1 MENFDQNRDEMI
13 LKQQEDI
20 QKDIAT
26 NTDLVSAKH
35 PLKQLEVDFANDEV
49 FKFKIIKIGDKYS
62 EFRRTRPDGNC
73 FFRAVG
79 FRLFELMM
87 EDLDEFSKVKKAVEG
102 SKDEMVKLG
111 MPEFT
116 VEDFFDNFMDTL
128 EKLAGD
134 EKMKLEEL
142 EETFNNEGLS
152 NYLVVFLRLLTSK
165 QLQIEGEFYQNFMEG
180 GRTVAEFCSTE
191 VEPMYRESDHI
202 HIIGLTAAAGISV
215 RVVYLDRGTGDNPVH
230 HDFPEGTEPKIH
242 ILYRPGHYDILYLKT
257 MEVES
262 VTLVAEPTKD
272 LKMEVESDIKT
283 EKDIGILDREVIV
296 PGRTVVLQKFNYL
309 RTHLL
314 NPSKNLQLGRD
325 LINLSGIVGKTFGT
339 TFKMVSD
346 HQNNKC
352 FKLEVA
358 EEVQNFEALFMNGE
372 SGEDNR
378 DLQNNESSQKLSKQE
393 IVKMREDGV
402 DGKEIVEKL
411 IENSETFQNKT
422 KFSQAKFLKKKAKKY
437 HQYILIR
444 KPSIRLLMEIH
455 YKADPMK
462 LMNLRE
468 DSLAQILNATNVHS
482 GGKYLVYETGAQGIV
497 VASVLERVGE
507 KGKVVH
513 IYQTGQPQTN
523 CLSAMDFSQEILD
536 NLKVINIQHLRSLEQ
551 GQDILVNRFP
561 PPTNGQNRDAAGGD
575 GEPPKKKPHTDNGKT
590 EEKPFRMNL
599 REQSVATFNL
609 IKSEPYDGLIIVCK
623 QHPSALLTYLS
634 KFIAPSRPFTVY
646 SAYKEP
652 LLEAY
657 MAVKESGCAIN
668 CVLSETWLRYH
679 QVLPERT
686 HPTVNM
692 SGGGGYILTGIFI
705 EK

>member
-1 MENFDQNRDEMI
+1 
-13 LKQQEDI
+13 
-20 QKDIAT
+20 
-26 NTDLVSAKH
+26 
-35 PLKQLEVDFANDEV
+35 
-49 FKFKIIKIGDKYS
+49 
-62 EFRRTRPDGNC
+62 
-73 FFRAVG
+73 
-79 FRLFELMM
+79 
-87 EDLDEFSKVKKAVEG
+87 
-102 SKDEMVKLG
+102 
-111 MPEFT
+111 
-116 VEDFFDNFMDTL
+116 
-128 EKLAGD
+128 
-134 EKMKLEEL
+134 
-142 EETFNNEGLS
+142 
-152 NYLVVFLRLLTSK
+152 
-165 QLQIEGEFYQNFMEG
+165 
-180 GRTVAEFCSTE
+180 
-191 VEPMYRESDHI
+191 
-202 HIIGLTAAAGISV
+202 
-215 RVVYLDRGTGDNPVH
+215 
-230 HDFPEGTEPKIH
+230 
-242 ILYRPGHYDILYLKT
+242 
-257 MEVES
+257 MEVENG
-262 VTLVAEPTKD
+262 VAEAN
-272 LKMEVESDIKT
+272 LAEAMKMEVGSDTVPSKS
-283 EKDIGILDREVIV
+283 DLEVIV

-314 NPSKNLQLGRD
+314 NPKKNLQLGRD
-325 LINLSGIVGKTFGT
+325 LINMNGIVGKTFGT

-352 FKLEVA
+352 FQLEVA

-378 DLQNNESSQKLSKQE
+378 DLVDNESSQKLSKQE

-437 HQYILIR
+437 HQYILVR

-462 LMNLRE
+462 LMNLRI
-468 DSLAQILNATNVHS
+468 DSLAQILNGSNVHS

-551 GQDILVNRFP
+551 GQDILVNHFP
-561 PPTNGQNRDAAGGD
+561 PNPARNGANGD
-575 GEPPKKKPHTDNGKT
+575 TGNGEPPKKKPHTEDAKDNGKT
-590 EEKPFRMNL
+590 EDKPFRMNL
-599 REQSVATFNL
+599 REQSVATHKIL
-609 IKSEPYDGLIIVCK
+609 KAEPFDGLIIVCK
-623 QHPSALLTYLS
+623 QHPSALLTYLAQ
-634 KFIAPSRPFTVY
+634 FIAPSRPFAVY
-646 SAYKEP
+646 SPYKEP
-652 LLEAY
+652 LLDAY
-657 MAVKESGCAIN
+657 MAVKEAGCAIN
-668 CVLSETWLRYH
+668 CILSETWLRYH

-692 SGGGGYILTGIFI
+692 SGGGGYLLTGIFI

>member
-1 MENFDQNRDEMI
+1 MENLDQNRDELIM
-13 LKQQEDI
+13 KQQEDI
-20 QKDIAT
+20 QKDIASS
-26 NTDLVSAKH
+26 TDLVSVRYPIK
-35 PLKQLEVDFANDEV
+35 KLEVDFANDEV
-49 FKFKIIKIGDKYS
+49 FKSKVTKLGETYS

-79 FRLFELMM
+79 FRVFELML
-87 EDLDEFSKVKKAVEG
+87 ESLEEFSKVKKAVEG

-128 EKLAGD
+128 ERLAGD
-134 EKMKLEEL
+134 DKMKLEEL

-165 QLQIEGEFYQNFMEG
+165 QLQVEGEFYQNFMEG
-180 GRTVAEFCSTE
+180 GRSVAEFCSTE
-191 VEPMYRESDHI
+191 VEPMYKESDHI
-202 HIIGLTAAAGISV
+202 HIIGLTAAAGIGV
-215 RVVYLDRGTGDNPVH
+215 RVIYLDRGTGDAAVP
-230 HDFPEGTEPKIH
+230 HDFPEGSEPKIH
-242 ILYRPGHYDILYLKT
+242 ILYRPGHYDILYLKK
-257 MEVES
+257 METDES
-262 VTLVAEPTKD
+262 VPGLPERLNIDKNIEAVKD
-272 LKMEVESDIKT
+272 DQ
-283 EKDIGILDREVIV
+283 REVIV
-296 PGRTVVLQKFNYL
+296 PGRTVILQKFNYM

-314 NPSKNLQLGRD
+314 NTKKNLQLGRD
-325 LINLSGIVGKTFGT
+325 LINMNGIVGKPFGT

-352 FKLEVA
+352 FQLEVA
-358 EEVQNFEALFMNGE
+358 DEVLNFEALFMNGE

-378 DLQNNESSQKLSKQE
+378 DLVDNESSQKLSKQE
-393 IVKMREDGV
+393 IIKMREDGV

-437 HQYILIR
+437 HQYILVR

-462 LMNLRE
+462 LMNLRI
-468 DSLAQILNATNVHS
+468 DSLAQILNGTNVRS

-507 KGKVVH
+507 NGKVVH

-523 CLSAMDFSQEILD
+523 CLSAMNFHQEVLD

-561 PPTNGQNRDAAGGD
+561 LENGSTQDD
-575 GEPPKKKPHTDNGKT
+575 GEPPKKKPHVENIQENGKSQ
-590 EEKPFRMNL
+590 EKPLRMSL
-599 REQSVATFNL
+599 REQSVETHNIL
-609 IKSEPYDGLIIVCK
+609 KSDLFDGLIIVCK

-634 KFIAPSRPFTVY
+634 KFIAPSRPFAVY
-646 SAYKEP
+646 SPYKEP
-652 LLEAY
+652 LLDAY

-668 CVLSETWLRYH
+668 CILSETWLRYH

-692 SGGGGYILTGIFI
+692 SGGGGYLLTGIFI